1 MDRATRPTRFIL
13 LLLAATILAAPLY
26 AAPHRGSHNLRTEIV
41 AIEQQWR
48 QAALSGD
55 TDAME
60 HLLSEDYLGI
70 MPNGEV
76 VTKPQQLDRMKTH
89 DFVFTKLELSDV
101 KIKLLS
107 RHAAIVTSL
116 AQVDGTADDR
126 PIHGSFRYTRVYQRL
141 PGSTAWKIT
150 SFEATRV
157 PERLASA
164 ARNTT
169 S

>member
-1 MDRATRPTRFIL
+1 M
-13 LLLAATILAAPLY
+13 AAPLY
-26 AAPHRGSHNLRTEIV
+26 AAPHRGTHDLRTQIV

-48 QAALSGD
+48 QAALAGD
-55 TDAME
+55 SDAME
-60 HLLSEDYLGI
+60 HLLSDDYLGI

-89 DFVFTKLELSDV
+89 DFVITRLEVSDV

-116 AQVDGTADDR
+116 AQVDGTSDDR
-126 PIHGSFRYTRVYQRL
+126 PLHGSFRYTRVYQRV

-157 PERLASA
+157 PKRLASTA
-164 ARNTT
+164 DNP
-169 S
+169 SS

>member
-1 MDRATRPTRFIL
+1 MDRATRSTRFLL
-13 LLLAATILAAPLY
+13 LLLAASLLAVPLH
-26 AAPHRGSHNLRTEIV
+26 AAPHRGTRNLRTEIV

-48 QAALSGD
+48 QAALAGD
-55 TDAME
+55 SDAME
-60 HLLSEDYLGI
+60 HLLSDDYLGI
-70 MPNGEV
+70 LPNGEV

-89 DFVFTKLELSDV
+89 DLVITKLEVSDV

-116 AQVDGTADDR
+116 ARVDGTSGDHPLR
-126 PIHGSFRYTRVYQRL
+126 GSFRYTRVYQRL
-141 PGSTAWKIT
+141 PGGSWKIT

-157 PERLASA
+157 PKRLASA
-164 ARNTT
+164 ADNAA